1 MATLSR
7 RTLLCAT
14 SALPL
19 SAVLAACS
27 DTGADGQSV
36 SPSGSGTDGGGHSS
50 DYTTVINSG
59 PVASADAVAASAWA
73 SAVKEAGVLSTG
85 GTKTSQVFS
94 LEDSATGQVSG
105 FDAAIAQTLAR
116 YIIGGDDARSLLEI
130 TQVSSATRE
139 TMLENGSVQAVVATY
154 TINPE
159 RAEKIGFAGPY
170 YSSEQGVLVRADD
183 DTITGVGDLAGVKV
197 AVQSDSTSI
206 SALKTA
212 APEAEQVPMTDHSTC
227 VSALE
232 TRQVDAY
239 VVDESLLTS
248 EIEGNDAV
256 KVVGDSF
263 GKESYGIGLP
273 KDSDAQTF
281 VNTFLQTI
289 EDDGTWAAIWDAT
302 IGTTIGGERP
312 QPPVIGSVPGAE
324 TGSPS
329 ASAPSSD

>member
-1 MATLSR
+1 
-7 RTLLCAT
+7 
-14 SALPL
+14 
-19 SAVLAACS
+19 
-27 DTGADGQSV
+27 
-36 SPSGSGTDGGGHSS
+36 
-50 DYTTVINSG
+50 
-59 PVASADAVAASAWA
+59 
-73 SAVKEAGVLSTG
+73 
-85 GTKTSQVFS
+85 
-94 LEDSATGQVSG
+94 
-105 FDAAIAQTLAR
+105 
-116 YIIGGDDARSLLEI
+116 
-130 TQVSSATRE
+130 
-139 TMLENGSVQAVVATY
+139 
-154 TINPE
+154 
-159 RAEKIGFAGPY
+159 
-170 YSSEQGVLVRADD
+170 
-183 DTITGVGDLAGVKV
+183 
-197 AVQSDSTSI
+197 
-206 SALKTA
+206 
-212 APEAEQVPMTDHSTC
+212 MTDHSTC

>member
-19 SAVLAACS
+19 SAVL
-27 DTGADGQSV
+27 
-36 SPSGSGTDGGGHSS
+36 DGGGHSS

-302 IGTTIGGERP
+302 IGTTIGG
-312 QPPVIGSVPGAE
+312 
-324 TGSPS
+324 
-329 ASAPSSD
+329 